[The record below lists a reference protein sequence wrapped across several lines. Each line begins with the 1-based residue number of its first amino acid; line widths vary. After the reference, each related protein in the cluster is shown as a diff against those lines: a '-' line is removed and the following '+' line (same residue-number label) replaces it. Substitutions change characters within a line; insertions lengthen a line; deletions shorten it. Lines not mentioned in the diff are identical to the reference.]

1 MHRKCL
7 SKQTDSKRLTLIE
20 VFDMRNKIN
29 NPVYM
34 TADEIHA
41 SFNGKWV
48 LVANAEMTPAM
59 EFTGGVPVVVAD
71 EIYEG
76 HEDGFY
82 EEFVDAD
89 ECSPCLDLDYRDS
102 SLFLANAFFDE
113 VVYAN

>member
-1 MHRKCL
+1 
-7 SKQTDSKRLTLIE
+7 
-20 VFDMRNKIN
+20 MRNKIN
-29 NPVYM
+29 SPVYM
-34 TADEIHA
+34 TADEIRT

-59 EFTGGVPVVVAD
+59 EFTGGVPVVFAD

-82 EEFVDAD
+82 KEFVDTD